1 MKKQLDLL
9 YYVVFSIY
17 CVIYWICETS
27 LILLYPDAIYSC
39 YKFIRVI
46 CVIVLFIK
54 VLLEGLSL
62 SQYVASLLL
71 FVMLLMSTIQSG
83 SWNLLLMLVFVL
95 ASSHINFNRLAK
107 IMLVV
112 SASITALAVVLSI
125 LGYIPLVYIHTE
137 SYVYRGAYGFSHP
150 NQLSLCVLSMC
161 IALAVLRFRH
171 FGILDTVFCIACDVL
186 IIVFP
191 KSRTEA
197 LCLLFVVVISIV
209 CTLDKEQKRNRL
221 LLSIGCGIV
230 LMSQMI
236 SIYLMKN
243 YDSGKNWMYQINK
256 IVSGRI
262 DLANHFYLSYP
273 VKPFGYNYS
282 EISDVWYKGWQG
294 FVVDNAFCHTY
305 LEEGYLVEYV
315 LFALIIVLFLKCI
328 YLNKLT
334 QSMYCLLLFTP
345 VFFCEGTVLYI
356 SVNIG
361 LVALN
366 YLLDG
371 TWETQKTGVSI
382 SQEKRHIV

>member
-1 MKKQLDLL
+1 
-9 YYVVFSIY
+9 
-17 CVIYWICETS
+17 
-27 LILLYPDAIYSC
+27 
-39 YKFIRVI
+39 
-46 CVIVLFIK
+46 
-54 VLLEGLSL
+54 
-62 SQYVASLLL
+62 
-71 FVMLLMSTIQSG
+71 
-83 SWNLLLMLVFVL
+83 
-95 ASSHINFNRLAK
+95 
-107 IMLVV
+107 
-112 SASITALAVVLSI
+112 
-125 LGYIPLVYIHTE
+125 
-137 SYVYRGAYGFSHP
+137 
-150 NQLSLCVLSMC
+150 
-161 IALAVLRFRH
+161 
-171 FGILDTVFCIACDVL
+171 
-186 IIVFP
+186 
-191 KSRTEA
+191 
-197 LCLLFVVVISIV
+197 
-209 CTLDKEQKRNRL
+209 
-221 LLSIGCGIV
+221 
-230 LMSQMI
+230 
-236 SIYLMKN
+236 MKN